1 MKDCIQIRIGK
12 GLISLNED
20 RTRIAYVYQKK
31 VRNVIHHMKCVHETA
46 MLYFGGSAA
55 SSVYP
60 HPIELRIAIATQG
73 KADVNSQPRL

>member
-60 HPIELRIAIATQG
+60 HPITRTS
-73 KADVNSQPRL
+73 NCHCHPRKSKCK